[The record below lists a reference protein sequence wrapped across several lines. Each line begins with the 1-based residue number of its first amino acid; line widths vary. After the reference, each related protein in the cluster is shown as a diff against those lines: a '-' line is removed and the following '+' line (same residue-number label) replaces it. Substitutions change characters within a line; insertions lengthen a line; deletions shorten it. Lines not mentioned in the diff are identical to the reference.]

1 MSYHPILIVAKKMTA
16 NRFDDLRG
24 GESYRPGG
32 PRAYLRRSRSP
43 PRVHSPRLVADT
55 WVPSHSRTY
64 GRVRSRSPPA
74 PRRRLSRSPS
84 FYRGEV
90 GMGTYSKPCPSPRRF
105 SPRRGEVRN
114 RSPHQA
120 SWRSRSPYGE
130 SRQRDIS
137 WSRSNHKRPREIS
150 PRSHDYRF
158 SRRER
163 NQPSGDIYTK
173 PDIPLRDTGSRA
185 QFSHRSRSPFH
196 GGRRER
202 HLDIPLNKKRRSAS
216 PKGASPMRTSA
227 SGSLPTS
234 RRSSPFTERLN
245 LNSSNAPSRSP
256 PHQNPPR
263 CLSRTS
269 DQSSRGER
277 ACSLSRKPAPEE
289 PRHQSPAPERPTGNG
304 QDFGSVRSQQRV
316 TEAPGLVSGQP
327 DTYQS
332 RNVPVQPKAYGHMLQ
347 GQIPPS
353 GPSHGSKV
361 MLQNRGSNISLLSAP
376 TRPRGGP
383 SFKESS
389 WTASPVRRGP
399 AATGLHGSPPTGPR
413 SSLMSTGPGVELPRP
428 HPSRQGSITG
438 SSYPA
443 RIPRHLSHLA
453 GLHQIIPEGKI
464 IPSALDIAMEKR
476 LSQLET
482 DKDRL
487 FEQIADSQKLRRVG
501 IRDWDRLDRESS
513 ICALKS
519 ELAEGHLQRIAD
531 GEGVHVGAMF

>member
-1 MSYHPILIVAKKMTA
+1 MDWDRSR
-16 NRFDDLRG
+16 RFDDLRG

-55 WVPSHSRTY
+55 WVPSHGRTY